1 MLASVAPF
9 IDVRRRPAR
18 LSNPI
23 CLPAMKLN
31 VLGRPRHLLWILPL
45 LAVLG
50 VAVWYFSRQGDSA
63 PTYRLA
69 KVEMGP
75 ITATVSSTGTLN
87 PVTSVQVGT
96 QVSGQIKELFVDFNS
111 QVKKG
116 ELIARIDPETF
127 TYRVRQ
133 AEADLEAGRSA
144 LNRAQVSLANTQRDL
159 ARTKELVARNFVSPA
174 ELDRAQST
182 YDLAAAEVRTAQA
195 VVQQRTAQLLT
206 AQVDLGRTEIRAP
219 VDGVVIKRT
228 VDVGQTVA
236 ATLQAPELFVIA
248 KDLRDM
254 QVETSIDEADV
265 GRIRVGQRVTFT
277 VDAFPGRTFN
287 GEVRSVRKAAQNVQN
302 VVTYIAIVS
311 ANNERGELLPGMT
324 ANVRIVTDMRESV
337 LKAPN
342 GALRFRPA
350 GAAAGNDASKGVE
363 ADKTAASKAGS
374 SGNPMTQFR
383 ERLVVELKLDAE
395 QQQRLAPIFAE
406 MRNKFAGLRDMPE
419 EARAKAGAAI
429 RADLRAKV
437 EEVLRAEQKARYAE
451 LAAEFAGRA
460 GSGQTTRGR
469 VWVLDAGK
477 TRAIEVRVGLSD
489 GATTEI
495 SGDGITEG
503 LEVIVG
509 QQGGTTAAPAQKG
522 APPRMFF

>member
-1 MLASVAPF
+1 
-9 IDVRRRPAR
+9 
-18 LSNPI
+18 
-23 CLPAMKLN
+23 MKLN
-31 VLGRPRHLLWILPL
+31 LPGRPRLWLWILPL

-50 VAVWYFSRQGDSA
+50 VAAWYFSRQSDSA
-63 PTYRLA
+63 PTYRFA
-69 KVEMGP
+69 KVEKGP

-195 VVQQRTAQLLT
+195 VVQQRTAQLAT
-206 AQVDLGRTEIRAP
+206 AGVDLARTEIRAP

-265 GRIRVGQRVTFT
+265 GRIRPGQRVTFT
-277 VDAFPGRTFN
+277 VDAFPGRTFS
-287 GEVRSVRKAAQNVQN
+287 GEVRSVRKAAQSIQN

-324 ANVRIVTDMRESV
+324 ANVRIVTDTRDSV

-350 GAAAGNDASKGVE
+350 GTAADAPKAAEAAVKSPGNSGAAG
-363 ADKTAASKAGS
+363 GS
-374 SGNPMTQFR
+374 PMTQFR
-383 ERLVVELKLDAE
+383 ERLVAELKLDAE
-395 QQQRLAPIFAE
+395 QQQRLEPVFTEA
-406 MRNKFAGLRDMPE
+406 RNKFMGLRELPE
-419 EARAKAGAAI
+419 EARAKAGAAL

-437 EEVLRAEQKARYAE
+437 EDVLKPEQKARYAE
-451 LAAEFAGRA
+451 IAAEFAGRA
-460 GSGQTTRGR
+460 GGGQATRGR
-469 VWVLDAGK
+469 LWVMDGGK
-477 TRAIEVRVGLSD
+477 PRSIDVRVGLSD
-489 GATTEI
+489 GAMTEV

-509 QQGGTTAAPAQKG
+509 QQGGSTTAPAQKG